1 MAKLHEVKTKVTF
14 RPKITIEDGAFD
26 VNICPVCGGEI
37 RDVEVHSVAKE
48 GVFRDLHYRYAEIEC
63 PECGAGFEKTVYDNY
78 EKKTLSEIFL
88 NISVAIFVLALIGA
102 IAFGLLV
109 SVIPNVT
116 LIAEATCLAILTV
129 VGVGRL
135 FIED

>member
-1 MAKLHEVKTKVTF
+1 MTKLHEVKTKVTF

-37 RDVEVHSVAKE
+37 RDVEVYSATKE
-48 GVFRDLHYRYAEIEC
+48 GFFKDLCYRYAEIEC
-63 PECGAGFEKTVYDNY
+63 PECGAEFKKTVYDNY
-78 EKKTLSEIFL
+78 EKKTFSEIFL

-109 SVIPNVT
+109 SVIPNVA
-116 LIAEATCLAILTV
+116 LIAEGTCLAILTV